1 MLFVSGWPLFM
12 LANKLI
18 QGGSPL
24 AAMRV
29 VASVVAWP
37 KEGGGW
43 NLRVELQILRVRVR
57 EHLGRE
63 QLGKG

>member
-18 QGGSPL
+18 RGGSSL
-24 AAMRV
+24 AATRI
-29 VASVVAWP
+29 VACVVAWP